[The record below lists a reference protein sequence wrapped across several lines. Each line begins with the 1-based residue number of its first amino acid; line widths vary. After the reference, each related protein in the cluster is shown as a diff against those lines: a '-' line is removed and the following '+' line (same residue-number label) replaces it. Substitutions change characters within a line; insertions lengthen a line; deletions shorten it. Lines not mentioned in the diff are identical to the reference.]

1 MTYDELIKNAKGII
15 VSNHGGRVL
24 DQCAA
29 ELEDTMLITGALS
42 IKEITAEKIRNFK
55 N

>member
-1 MTYDELIKNAKGII
+1 MGFYVNKL
-15 VSNHGGRVL
+15 
-24 DQCAA
+24 AA